1 MTKSNKKSIPVKVLS
16 TAVLL
21 GTMSAVGVSQQ
32 ADAATGEKPTIK
44 APDQQV
50 KYGTT
55 WNPYEN
61 VTAHDKEDGDLSEE
75 VYYEAPYFETTNPG
89 NYNVRYGVYDL
100 DDNLTEIN
108 RNVQVL
114 KRGVEPGGSKP
125 KPSQPEQP
133 KPNKPETPNTPE
145 QPDNTKPS
153 EEPTDN
159 EKQPDNTKPDQ
170 PSKNNPNDTKQPNKS
185 TSEQPSDNNSN
196 DVNQPQPNNTNPS
209 DASTDK
215 KQPSKTSTE
224 NPSENVKTP
233 DNTTSSDQSTKGNP
247 TNITSKQPAVEKVSN
262 DNTQRTTENPKTAT
276 TNNASDST
284 QNKQTSTDV
293 TSNDTSDDIS
303 PEKVETKHDLDHS
316 GVHDNKPVQTKT
328 TIKDNYN
335 ATQPTMNPSDESF
348 TKSTIDSKED
358 VRNNSNSDETLPETG
373 NTDVNH
379 EAEAGAIVSLFAGLL
394 ALVGFRRKKENN

>member
-1 MTKSNKKSIPVKVLS
+1 MTKSNKKSIPVKALS

-21 GTMSAVGVSQQ
+21 GTISAVGVSQQ
-32 ADAATGEKPTIK
+32 ADAATGEKPTIE

-55 WNPYEN
+55 WDPYQN

-75 VYYEAPYFETTNPG
+75 VYYEAPYFKTTNPG

-114 KRGVEPGGSKP
+114 KDGVEPGGSKP

-133 KPNKPETPNTPE
+133 KPDKPETPNTPE
-145 QPDNTKPS
+145 QPDNNKPS
-153 EEPTDN
+153 NEPTDN
-159 EKQPDNTKPDQ
+159 KEQPNNTTPDKPNE
-170 PSKNNPNDTKQPNKS
+170 NNPSDTNQPNKP
-185 TSEQPSDNNSN
+185 TPEQPSDNNSN

-209 DASTDK
+209 DTSTDK
-215 KQPSKTSTE
+215 KQANETPTE
-224 NPSENVKTP
+224 NPSENIEKPNNTTIQNQP
-233 DNTTSSDQSTKGNP
+233 TKSNTTNTTSEQP
-247 TNITSKQPAVEKVSN
+247 TVEKVSN
-262 DNTQRTTENPKTAT
+262 DNTQRTTKNHKTTT
-276 TNNASDST
+276 TNDTSNST
-284 QNKQTSTDV
+284 QDKPTSKDV
-293 TSNDTSDDIS
+293 TSNNTSDDIS

-316 GVHDNKPVQTKT
+316 GIHDNTPVQTKT

-335 ATQPTMNPSDESF
+335 TTQPTMNPSDKSF
-348 TKSTIDSKED
+348 AKSTVDSKENI
-358 VRNNSNSDETLPETG
+358 RNNNNDKTLPETG
-373 NTDVNH
+373 NTDANH

-394 ALVGFRRKKENN
+394 ALVGFCRKKENN

>member
-125 KPSQPEQP
+125 KPCLLYTS
-133 KPNKPETPNTPE
+133 
-145 QPDNTKPS
+145 PS
-153 EEPTDN
+153 P
-159 EKQPDNTKPDQ
+159 
-170 PSKNNPNDTKQPNKS
+170 
-185 TSEQPSDNNSN
+185 
-196 DVNQPQPNNTNPS
+196 
-209 DASTDK
+209 
-215 KQPSKTSTE
+215 
-224 NPSENVKTP
+224 
-233 DNTTSSDQSTKGNP
+233 
-247 TNITSKQPAVEKVSN
+247 
-262 DNTQRTTENPKTAT
+262 R
-276 TNNASDST
+276 DS
-284 QNKQTSTDV
+284 
-293 TSNDTSDDIS
+293 
-303 PEKVETKHDLDHS
+303 
-316 GVHDNKPVQTKT
+316 
-328 TIKDNYN
+328 
-335 ATQPTMNPSDESF
+335 
-348 TKSTIDSKED
+348 
-358 VRNNSNSDETLPETG
+358 
-373 NTDVNH
+373 
-379 EAEAGAIVSLFAGLL
+379 
-394 ALVGFRRKKENN
+394 